1 MLKYIQ
7 IISYFVYHLIRGEKM
22 YNINE
27 ELKDK
32 ILYLNKVLLDKYKDL
47 LSLDKDF
54 IRRFIKKNVGP
65 IKKLEKLTTDELS
78 YYSQGGGILGVDG
91 SNNRVGGAYPHFVE
105 VYQGLAKS
113 TVHRNQPIYKTDFYT
128 PLYSEE
134 EEKDILENSMEIDQS
149 IRSKKLSTIEVEA
162 ALEGVRKF
170 NPYAV
175 IMDGSLIRYYIES
188 FDKWMELRK
197 ECEEKDII
205 LIGVIKDIKTSIIG
219 ELLIKNKALS
229 IKEPLH
235 DRELLYGLLE
245 YGEMVPIQAEVTKKA
260 EEGFSSLFMR
270 TSEAPNVIGMDI
282 LDSQSRYL
290 EDMARLVF
298 SLTPKDGRGV
308 PLWIDI
314 VDCEVRIPDKMI
326 RGLLESYLDREILE
340 KFFISERDKRTL

>member
-7 IISYFVYHLIRGEKM
+7 YICYHPIRGEKM

-32 ILYLNKVLLDKYKDL
+32 IVYLNQILLDKYKEL
-47 LSLDKDF
+47 LSLDKKF
-54 IRRFIKKNVGP
+54 IRNFIEENVGP
-65 IKKLEKLTTDELS
+65 IKKIVKLTADELAC
-78 YYSQGGGILGVDG
+78 YSEKGGILGVDG
-91 SNNRVGGAYPHFVE
+91 SNNRMGGAYPHFVE

-113 TVHRNQPIYKTDFYT
+113 TIYRDKPIYKTDFYT
-128 PLYSEE
+128 PLYSEKE
-134 EEKDILENSMEIDQS
+134 ENNILENTMERDQS
-149 IRSKKLSTIEVEA
+149 IRSQKLSTIEVEV
-162 ALEGVRKF
+162 ALEGVRELK
-170 NPYAV
+170 PYAV

-197 ECEEKDII
+197 ECEEKNII

-219 ELLIKNKALS
+219 DLLLKDKSLP
-229 IKEPLH
+229 IKESLH

-245 YGEMVPIQAEVTKKA
+245 YGEMVTIQSEVAKKA
-260 EEGFSSLFMR
+260 EEGLSSLFMR
-270 TSEAPNVIGMDI
+270 GSDAPNVIGMDI
-282 LDSQSRYL
+282 LDSQRNYL
-290 EDMARLVF
+290 EEMARLVLT
-298 SLTPKDGRGV
+298 LTPRDGRGV

-314 VDCEVRIPDKMI
+314 IDREVRIPDEMI